1 MWITLLARL
10 TAGELSS
17 RSFLSLFG
25 SPSMYNVTVGE
36 RGTKNRQES
45 LRRNKAELI
54 VADQQTEHLRVIP
67 EALVQVTDA
76 AACYHKFLSIGSYAQ
91 VDFCTDKGP
100 AVTNDILASRGRV
113 G

>member
-1 MWITLLARL
+1 
-10 TAGELSS
+10 
-17 RSFLSLFG
+17 
-25 SPSMYNVTVGE
+25 MYNVTVGE